1 MWPGP
6 VEVCDCGEVREDG
19 HASETVSS
27 RVESNSGIRRDV
39 HDESLFVGIR
49 RS

>member
-6 VEVCDCGEVREDG
+6 VEVCDRGEVRKGG

-27 RVESNSGIRRDV
+27 RVDGNPSIRRGV